1 MRQDDASIT
10 QLRPW
15 SDDSFWATTSAH
27 RRHAH
32 AQSRSSLLLWN
43 WVRPFS
49 PPAPLA
55 LLAWLL
61 LSCSGTGSCNLW
73 RMPSASSSSSSASIV
88 AQLTGVDCEPIF
100 DLCTSSSYAFVASHN
115 AVRSYAFAAWPASAK
130 ETEEFHGMQL
140 PARKSVPA
148 EEEAAAAAAAS
159 AASATS
165 ASASSSS
172 SQ

>member
-1 MRQDDASIT
+1 M
-10 QLRPW
+10 
-15 SDDSFWATTSAH
+15 FGN
-27 RRHAH
+27 
-32 AQSRSSLLLWN
+32 LLLGS
-43 WVRPFS
+43 S
-49 PPAPLA
+49 PPALLFVFA
-55 LLAWLL
+55 LGCLFF
-61 LSCSGTGSCNLW
+61 CSGTGSCNLW
-73 RMPSASSSSSSASIV
+73 RMPSASSSLSSPSIV

-148 EEEAAAAAAAS
+148 EEAAAAAAAS

-165 ASASSSS
+165 VSAS
-172 SQ
+172 

>member
-1 MRQDDASIT
+1 M
-10 QLRPW
+10 
-15 SDDSFWATTSAH
+15 
-27 RRHAH
+27 
-32 AQSRSSLLLWN
+32 
-43 WVRPFS
+43 
-49 PPAPLA
+49 PA
-55 LLAWLL
+55 
-61 LSCSGTGSCNLW
+61 
-73 RMPSASSSSSSASIV
+73 ASSSSPSPSPSIV

-100 DLCTSSSYAFVASHN
+100 DLCTSSAFAFVASHN

-140 PARKSVPA
+140 PVRKSVPA
-148 EEEAAAAAAAS
+148 EEEAAAAAS